1 MTSGHIPCNL
11 VVELLTDYLDGALD
25 PVTAERVESHLVQC
39 PPCVTYLDQL
49 RTTIRQVGAL
59 PAGTLPES
67 TVAALEA
74 AFLDFHPPEV
84 R

>member
-39 PPCVTYLDQL
+39 PPCVTYL
-49 RTTIRQVGAL
+49 
-59 PAGTLPES
+59 
-67 TVAALEA
+67 
-74 AFLDFHPPEV
+74 
-84 R
+84 